1 MPHLGLHEEL
11 GEAIL
16 LRMNLTAIRRPRTAL
31 ALLSAL
37 TVGLVAACSTE
48 TAQSSPSSET
58 AATTTVTHAFGETE
72 VGSTDRVAVLDRDRT
87 LEAVVA
93 LGIDPVAAVVP
104 PLTGDYA
111 PVVREELDGEPA
123 DIGTSDGSI
132 NLEALAAAEPD
143 LIVMQS
149 EGAEDL
155 YEQVSQIAPTVAVEY
170 TPAGWEDTLTQL
182 GGFLGREDAAADLVA
197 AYDGRAAE
205 AAATAPQDAG
215 TLSIVRVR
223 TDTVRY
229 MTQEGSFPWSVALD
243 LGRQAPATQELG
255 EDGTQA
261 VDVSM
266 EQLDLLVAD
275 DVVLLVDDGAGPAAQ
290 QVEDLLRAM
299 APDATYSQIPSK
311 DVLFGNVL
319 TAQALLDTLTT
330 G

>member
-1 MPHLGLHEEL
+1 MD
-11 GEAIL
+11 
-16 LRMNLTAIRRPRTAL
+16 LTAIPRPRPAL
-31 ALLSAL
+31 ALLAAL

-48 TAQSSPSSET
+48 TDTAPESSGT
-58 AATTTVTHAFGETE
+58 AATTTITHAFGATD
-72 VGSTDRVAVLDRDRT
+72 VGSTDRVAVLDGDRT

-93 LGIDPVAAVVP
+93 LGIDPVAAVIP

-111 PVVREELDGEPA
+111 PVVREELDAEPA
-123 DIGTSDGSI
+123 DIGTSDGGI
-132 NLEALAAAEPD
+132 NLEALAAAAPD

-149 EGAEDL
+149 EGAEEL

-170 TPAGWEDTLTQL
+170 TPSSWKDTLTQI

-197 AYDGRAAE
+197 AYDERAAK
-205 AAATAPQDAG
+205 AAATAPQDTG

-223 TDTVRY
+223 TDGVRY

-243 LGRQAPATQELG
+243 LGRQVPAVQDLG

-266 EQLDLLVAD
+266 ERLDLLVAD
-275 DVVLLVDDGAGPAAQ
+275 DIVILVDDGAEASAQ
-290 QVEDLLRAM
+290 QVEDLLRVM

-330 G
+330 S

>member
-1 MPHLGLHEEL
+1 MD
-11 GEAIL
+11 
-16 LRMNLTAIRRPRTAL
+16 LTAIPRPRPAL
-31 ALLSAL
+31 ALLTAL

-48 TAQSSPSSET
+48 TDSPPESSAT
-58 AATTTVTHAFGETE
+58 AATTTITHAFGATD
-72 VGSTDRVAVLDRDRT
+72 VGSTDRVAVLDGDRT

-111 PVVREELDGEPA
+111 PLVREELDGEPA
-123 DIGTSDGSI
+123 DIGTSDGGI

-149 EGAEDL
+149 EGAEEL
-155 YEQVSQIAPTVAVEY
+155 YQQVSQIAPTVAVEY
-170 TPAGWEDTLTQL
+170 TPSSWKDTLTQI
-182 GGFLGREDAAADLVA
+182 GGYLGREDAAADLVT
-197 AYDGRAAE
+197 AYDERAAE

-223 TDTVRY
+223 TDGVRY

-243 LGRQAPATQELG
+243 LGRQAPAVQDLG

-261 VDVSM
+261 VDVSL
-266 EQLDLLVAD
+266 ERLDLLVAD
-275 DVVLLVDDGAGPAAQ
+275 DIVILVDAGAEAAAQ
-290 QVEDLLRAM
+290 QVEDLLHVM

>member
-1 MPHLGLHEEL
+1 MD
-11 GEAIL
+11 
-16 LRMNLTAIRRPRTAL
+16 LTAIPRPRPAL
-31 ALLSAL
+31 ALLAAL
-37 TVGLVAACSTE
+37 AVGLVAACSTE
-48 TAQSSPSSET
+48 TDSPPESSGT
-58 AATTTVTHAFGETE
+58 AATTTITHAFGATD
-72 VGSTDRVAVLDRDRT
+72 VGSTDRVAVLDGDRT

-93 LGIDPVAAVVP
+93 LGVDPVAAVVP

-123 DIGTSDGSI
+123 DIGTSDGGI

-149 EGAEDL
+149 EGAEEL

-170 TPAGWEDTLTQL
+170 TPASWENTLTQI

-197 AYDGRAAE
+197 AYDERAAE
-205 AAATAPQDAG
+205 AAATATQDTG

-223 TDTVRY
+223 TDGVRY

-243 LGRQAPATQELG
+243 LGRQAPSVQDLG

-275 DVVLLVDDGAGPAAQ
+275 DIVILVDDGAEASAQ
-290 QVEDLLRAM
+290 QVEDLLGVM

-319 TAQALLDTLTT
+319 TAQAMLDTLTT
-330 G
+330 D

>member
-1 MPHLGLHEEL
+1 MD
-11 GEAIL
+11 
-16 LRMNLTAIRRPRTAL
+16 LTAIPRPRPAL
-31 ALLSAL
+31 ALLAAL

-48 TAQSSPSSET
+48 TDTPPPSSGA
-58 AATTTVTHAFGETE
+58 AATTTITHAFGETE
-72 VGSTDRVAVLDRDRT
+72 VGSTDRVAVLDGDRT

-123 DIGTSDGSI
+123 DIGTSDGDI
-132 NLEALAAAEPD
+132 NLEALAAAAPD

-149 EGAEDL
+149 EGAEEL

-170 TPAGWEDTLTQL
+170 TPSSWKDTLTQI
-182 GGFLGREDAAADLVA
+182 GGFLGREDAAADLVT
-197 AYDGRAAE
+197 AYDERAAE
-205 AAATAPQDAG
+205 AAATAPQDTG

-223 TDTVRY
+223 TDGVRY

-243 LGRQAPATQELG
+243 LGRQAPAVQDLG

-275 DVVLLVDDGAGPAAQ
+275 DIVILVDDGAEASAQ

>member
-1 MPHLGLHEEL
+1 MD
-11 GEAIL
+11 
-16 LRMNLTAIRRPRTAL
+16 LTAIPRPRPAL
-31 ALLSAL
+31 ALLTAL

-48 TAQSSPSSET
+48 TDSPPESSGT

-72 VGSTDRVAVLDRDRT
+72 VGSTDRVAVLDGDRT

-123 DIGTSDGSI
+123 DIGTTDGEI

-149 EGAEDL
+149 EGAEEL

-170 TPAGWEDTLTQL
+170 TPSSWKDTLTQI
-182 GGFLGREDAAADLVA
+182 GGFLGREDAAAGLVT
-197 AYDGRAAE
+197 AYDERAAE
-205 AAATAPQDAG
+205 AAATAPQDTG

-223 TDTVRY
+223 TASVRY

-243 LGRQAPATQELG
+243 LGRQAPEVQDLG

-266 EQLDLLVAD
+266 ERLDLLVAD
-275 DVVLLVDDGAGPAAQ
+275 DIVILVDDGAEASAQ
-290 QVEDLLRAM
+290 QVEDLLRVM

>member
-1 MPHLGLHEEL
+1 MD
-11 GEAIL
+11 
-16 LRMNLTAIRRPRTAL
+16 LTAIPRPRPAL
-31 ALLSAL
+31 ALLAAL
-37 TVGLVAACSTE
+37 AVGLVAACSTE
-48 TAQSSPSSET
+48 TDSPPPSSGT
-58 AATTTVTHAFGETE
+58 AATTTITHAFGETD
-72 VGSTDRVAVLDRDRT
+72 VGSTDRVAVLDGDRT

-123 DIGTSDGSI
+123 DIGTSDGGI

-149 EGAEDL
+149 EGAEEL

-170 TPAGWEDTLTQL
+170 TPSSWKDTLTQI
-182 GGFLGREDAAADLVA
+182 GGFLGREDAAADLVT
-197 AYDGRAAE
+197 AYDERAAE
-205 AAATAPQDAG
+205 AAATAPQDTG

-223 TDTVRY
+223 TDGFRY

-243 LGRQAPATQELG
+243 LGRQAPAVQDLG

-266 EQLDLLVAD
+266 ERLDLLVAD
-275 DVVLLVDDGAGPAAQ
+275 DIVILVDDGAEAAAQ
-290 QVEDLLRAM
+290 QVEDLLHVM

-311 DVLFGNVL
+311 NVLFGNVL
-319 TAQALLDTLTT
+319 TAQAMLDTLTT
-330 G
+330 D

>member
-1 MPHLGLHEEL
+1 MD
-11 GEAIL
+11 
-16 LRMNLTAIRRPRTAL
+16 LTAIPRPRPAL
-31 ALLSAL
+31 ALLAAL

-48 TAQSSPSSET
+48 TDTPPESSGA
-58 AATTTVTHAFGETE
+58 AATTTITHAFGETE
-72 VGSTDRVAVLDRDRT
+72 VGSTDRVAVLDGDRT

-111 PVVREELDGEPA
+111 PLVREELDGEPA
-123 DIGTSDGSI
+123 DIGTSDGGI

-149 EGAEDL
+149 EGAEEL
-155 YEQVSQIAPTVAVEY
+155 YQQVSQIAPTVAVEY
-170 TPAGWEDTLTQL
+170 TPSSWKDTLTQI
-182 GGFLGREDAAADLVA
+182 GGFLGREDAAADLVT
-197 AYDGRAAE
+197 AYDERAAE

-223 TDTVRY
+223 TDGVRY

-243 LGRQAPATQELG
+243 LGRQAPAVQDLG

-261 VDVSM
+261 VDVSL
-266 EQLDLLVAD
+266 ERLDLLVAD
-275 DVVLLVDDGAGPAAQ
+275 DIVILVDAGAEASAQ
-290 QVEDLLRAM
+290 QVEDLLRVM

-330 G
+330 S